1 MEHLNIGKW
10 TYDGLNESPAGRSQ
24 FLQIAVD
31 FVDTVLFAGF
41 QIGIDG
47 QEDARSSAAIAEMAE
62 YNFSFEEFSR
72 STIGRLLAMDDHGP
86 RCGRMIE

>member
-1 MEHLNIGKW
+1 MQHLNIGKW

-62 YNFSFEEFSR
+62 YNFSFEESVTMNNRPITCNGRPWAQVR
-72 STIGRLLAMDDHGP
+72 SDD
-86 RCGRMIE
+86 